1 VRSTE
6 ISKQPYSPRIRL
18 GQCKT
23 HRLSRGKRRQSDR
36 AHPENG
42 DKVIVHIVNAQDR
55 ATLITL
61 KVAGKLSGI
70 KMASKCITSAD
81 QNAAAMPDLES
92 AAGGFSDTLPAQS
105 MVTYRIEAP
114 KLPQ

>member
-18 GQCKT
+18 GNVKPT
-23 HRLSRGKRRQSDR
+23 AFL
-36 AHPENG
+36 AENG

-55 ATLITL
+55 ATPITL
-61 KVAGKLSGI
+61 KVAGKLSAT
-70 KMASKCITSAD
+70 KMASKCIISAD

-105 MVTYRIEAP
+105 MVTYRLEAP